1 MFRPVTLSLCLVLA
15 AGPGH
20 ALRCAPLDAAAMY
33 RHAAGSEHRH
43 VIVRGAFLRNGP
55 DRRLPVETGGEGP
68 APYLYDALFFGDI
81 ASRVGFRTPA
91 ELEVT
96 VLVACQSAW
105 CGTPPE
111 DGEEVLAFLRMDDN
125 RDYYLEVEPCPTTL
139 LTAPTQDDLDRITD
153 CMAGRTCG
161 MDD

>member
-1 MFRPVTLSLCLVLA
+1 MFRPVTLSLCLALA

-20 ALRCAPLDAAAMY
+20 ALRCASLDAAAMY

-43 VIVRGAFLRNGP
+43 VIVHGAFLRDGP
-55 DRRLPVETGGEGP
+55 DRPLPVETEEGAP
-68 APYLYDALFFGDI
+68 ASYLYDALFFGDI
-81 ASRVGFRTPA
+81 ASRVGFHTPA

-96 VLVACQSAW
+96 VLVACVSAW

-111 DGEEVLAFLRMDDN
+111 DGEDVLAFLRMDDN

-139 LTAPTQDDLDRITD
+139 LVAPAQDDLDRITA
-153 CMAGRTCG
+153 CMAGRDCG

>member
-1 MFRPVTLSLCLVLA
+1 MLKPVALSLCLALA
-15 AGPGH
+15 AGPVH
-20 ALRCAPLDAAAMY
+20 ALRCAPMDAAAMY

-43 VIVRGAFLRNGP
+43 VIVRGAFLRDGP
-55 DRRLPVETGGEGP
+55 DQPLPVETEGEGP

-81 ASRVGFRTPA
+81 ASRVGFHTPA

-96 VLVACQSAW
+96 VLVACVSIW

-111 DGEEVLAFLRMDDN
+111 DGQEVLAFLRMDDN

-139 LTAPTQDDLDRITD
+139 LIAPTQDDLDEITD
-153 CMAGRTCG
+153 CMAGRDCG